1 MSAFPETPATLL
13 VKLAAQVTGEDE
25 ANWVRFADLYVPAIR
40 SFVERHGDGRDADD
54 VVQEVLAGLV
64 EIDDVVQEVLAG
76 LVEIFRGG
84 RFSVREGYGNFRAY
98 LAKMIRSRLYMAYRK
113 EKARGLGAT
122 VPLDDVEIAVPG
134 DSVIAAL
141 DLEWAEARHQAAVE
155 HALTKT
161 LVSDLNKS
169 IYRAYVLEGRPIG
182 EVAEKFGV
190 TRNQVSQAKM
200 RVGRMVAA
208 LEAEFGD

>member
-1 MSAFPETPATLL
+1 MEER
-13 VKLAAQVTGEDE
+13 QDDE
-25 ANWVRFADLYVPAIR
+25 
-40 SFVERHGDGRDADD
+40 ERVALGYPGAEALERA
-54 VVQEVLAGLV
+54 
-64 EIDDVVQEVLAG
+64 DDVVQEVLAG

-182 EVAEKFGV
+182 VVAEKFGV

>member
-13 VKLAAQVTGEDE
+13 VKLAVQVTGEDE
-25 ANWVRFADLYVPAIR
+25 ANWARFADLYVPAIR
-40 SFVERHGDGRDADD
+40 SFAENHGDGRDADD
-54 VVQEVLAGLV
+54 IVQEVLV
-64 EIDDVVQEVLAG
+64 G

-84 RFSVREGYGNFRAY
+84 RFSIREGHGNFRAY

-122 VPLDDVEIAVPG
+122 VSLDDVELSVPG
-134 DSVIAAL
+134 DSVTAAL
-141 DLEWAEARHQAAVE
+141 DLEWAEARHKAAVE

-169 IYRAYVLEGRPIG
+169 LYRAYVLEERPID
-182 EVAEKFGV
+182 EVAREFGV
-190 TRNQVSQAKM
+190 TRNQVSQAKA

-208 LEAEFGD
+208 IEAEFGD